1 MILDAF
7 RGRALFYK
15 SHRELCDRSG
25 KVYGKRLFDIPLYVF
40 KDGVMYS
47 GDKVLLDHYVAM
59 AATTR
64 LVRVQTK
71 LEKKMSGTRTDE
83 AMRMYNKLIR
93 VKREQL
99 GLVEL
104 QIEFMEKAPRLGYH
118 RKERDDAV
126 ALRDKLLG
134 ELAPFDL
141 LEL

>member
-15 SHRELCDRSG
+15 FHRELSDRSG
-25 KVYGKRLFDIPLYVF
+25 KVYGKRLFDIPLHVF

-59 AATTR
+59 ATTTR

-83 AMRMYNKLIR
+83 AMRTYNKLIR

-118 RKERDDAV
+118 RKERDNAV